1 MPLYSS
7 SLAARGEEV
16 ARGTMAFRFARPEG
30 FAFKAGQAINL
41 GLIDP
46 PETDAKGDSRTF
58 SVASAPH
65 EDTVQVAT
73 RMRDTAFKRVLGAL
87 AIGTPVKLRGP
98 MGNFVLPDDAAQP
111 VVLLAG
117 GIGITPFMSML
128 RHEDHTSSKR
138 PRVLFYA
145 NRSERDAPF
154 LFELNQL
161 ARPGTGLRM
170 VSKITESAPAPGAW
184 GGIADP
190 EFLARELRGVESPI
204 FFLAGPPGMV
214 GALRKALGAMGAPAD
229 AIRTDEF
236 YGY

>member
-1 MPLYSS
+1 VPLYSS

-145 NRSERDAPF
+145 NRS
-154 LFELNQL
+154 
-161 ARPGTGLRM
+161 ARTSGREKPSRR
-170 VSKITESAPAPGAW
+170 ISAQSAHP
-184 GGIADP
+184 
-190 EFLARELRGVESPI
+190 S
-204 FFLAGPPGMV
+204 
-214 GALRKALGAMGAPAD
+214 
-229 AIRTDEF
+229 
-236 YGY
+236 YS